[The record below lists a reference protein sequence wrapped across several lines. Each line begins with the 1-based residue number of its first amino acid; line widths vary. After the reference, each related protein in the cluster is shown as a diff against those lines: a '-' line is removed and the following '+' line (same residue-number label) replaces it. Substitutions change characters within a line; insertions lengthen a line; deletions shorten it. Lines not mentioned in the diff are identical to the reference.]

1 MNRIILILCLLI
13 AQYATCQ
20 NGYPKRVQIEGEELV
35 LFTPQQARQLD
46 GFRLKL
52 KHSTELV
59 KELQARIN
67 DCDNLLEQK
76 NILIKKHKSQLG
88 NYEALSETNTLLIA
102 EKQREISDLNKR
114 LRGSKRTTR
123 ILGVGLG
130 VSLVTVGILVI
141 K

>member
-1 MNRIILILCLLI
+1 MI

-114 LRGSKRTTR
+114 LRWSKRTTR

>member
-59 KELQARIN
+59 KELQERIN

-76 NILIKKHKSQLG
+76 NILIKKHKNQLG
-88 NYEALSETNTLLIA
+88 NYEALSETNTLLIE

-114 LRGSKRTTR
+114 LRCSKLTTR

>member
-1 MNRIILILCLLI
+1 MNKIILILCLLI

-114 LRGSKRTTR
+114 LRWSKITTR

>member
-1 MNRIILILCLLI
+1 MI

-20 NGYPKRVQIEGEELV
+20 NGYPKRAQIDGEELV

-46 GFRLKL
+46 GYRLQL
-52 KHSTELV
+52 KHSMELV
-59 KELQARIN
+59 KELQVRIN

-88 NYEALSETNTLLIA
+88 NYEALSETNTLLIT
-102 EKQREISDLNKR
+102 EKQKEISDLNKR
-114 LRGSKRTTR
+114 LRGSKRTVR
-123 ILGVGLG
+123 LLGVGLG

>member
-1 MNRIILILCLLI
+1 MI
-13 AQYATCQ
+13 AQCATCQ
-20 NGYPKRVQIEGEELV
+20 NGYPKRVQIDGEELV

-59 KELQARIN
+59 KELQVRIN

-114 LRGSKRTTR
+114 LRWSKLTTR

>member
-1 MNRIILILCLLI
+1 M
-13 AQYATCQ
+13 
-20 NGYPKRVQIEGEELV
+20 

-52 KHSTELV
+52 KHNTELV
-59 KELQARIN
+59 KELQVRLN

-102 EKQREISDLNKR
+102 EKQREISDLNKC
-114 LRGSKRTTR
+114 LRWSKRTTR